1 MTWSVGLAVVGV
13 VVVAAVAWLLARP
26 RGQVGPAV
34 EGFAP
39 QFRGY
44 RMDQVDTVLDA
55 LEARVHEHDA
65 AIAAP
70 AR

>member
-1 MTWSVGLAVVGV
+1 MGLAVVGV
-13 VVVAAVAWLLARP
+13 LAVAAVAWLLGPSARAGRTP
-26 RGQVGPAV
+26 RC

-65 AIAAP
+65 DDRAP